1 MNAKHVWT
9 VKEGTAPFGHLLNDT
24 TQTLQEG
31 NGKRSTLK
39 FGDVSNT
46 WSPIKIH
53 LHKQCSEDY
62 GVEASFEGA
71 IYGIYAEEDI
81 KGSDNK
87 TVLIRLVQKL
97 EGSRPIR
104 MEMAFPEIFILENII

>member
-1 MNAKHVWT
+1 MKKAANAEAKAKVKASIESQMNTKHVWT
-9 VKEGTAPFGHLLNDT
+9 VKEGTAPFGHLLNGT

-62 GVEASFEGA
+62 E
-71 IYGIYAEEDI
+71 
-81 KGSDNK
+81 
-87 TVLIRLVQKL
+87 
-97 EGSRPIR
+97 
-104 MEMAFPEIFILENII
+104 